1 MKLQI
6 KSPFL
11 WFGTPIGGVPKPWKH
26 FKIDGLMPNAFDIM
40 RSPSAY
46 ESVSKKG
53 IHSRLGFHGLVMM
66 DSGGFLF
73 MKKRDVTISAF
84 DVLDLYENGKP
95 NLGVVLDHPLVP
107 KLSNHVKRKRQL
119 KTLSNTRAMVSN
131 RKSSNPVIVPVVHGY
146 TPDSIKW
153 YLRRLDK
160 IGHFPMYGIGS
171 LVPSV
176 FNTKGNG
183 GIFNVIETIHEVRK
197 HLSSEAKIH
206 VFGIGSTLT
215 MHLMFYAGVDSVD
228 SSSWRRKA
236 AYGAIQLPGIGDR
249 YITGR
254 AGKKTNKKYLDLS
267 RAEERTLDACK
278 CPACKKSSISELRGS
293 FSLRALHNAWTFQK
307 ESEKA
312 RRLIKSDEYFEYVNK
327 IVDRT
332 RFWRVLEYA
341 SKLNNQLNS

>member
-11 WFGTPIGGVPKPWKH
+11 WFGTPIGGNPKPWKH

-40 RSPSAY
+40 RSPSAH

-53 IHSRLGFHGLVMM
+53 IHSHLGFHGLVMM

-160 IGHFPMYGIGS
+160 IGHFPIYGIGS

-206 VFGIGSTLT
+206 VFGIGSTVT
-215 MHLMFYAGVDSVD
+215 MHLMYAAGADSLD
-228 SSSWRRKA
+228 SSAWRSKA
-236 AYGAIQLPGIGDR
+236 AFGAIQLPGIGDR
-249 YITGR
+249 FITGR
-254 AGKKTNKKYLDLS
+254 AGKATGKKYLNLS
-267 RAEERTLDACK
+267 EEEKRTLEECRCPVCK
-278 CPACKKSSISELRGS
+278 QGGLPELKRS
-293 FSLRALHNAWTFQK
+293 FTKRALHNAWVLQR
-307 ESEKA
+307 EVEKA
-312 RRLIKSDEYFEYVNK
+312 RRLLKENQYDDYVERVVGK
-327 IVDRT
+327 T
-332 RFWRVLEYA
+332 RFRNALRLARSLERL
-341 SKLNNQLNS
+341 SLP